1 MSKQLYK
8 LTDNYQTLAGMLDNE
23 DYNPDDIKNML
34 DNVKE
39 AVEDKVESIAKLVLS
54 LEGDTEVIKAEQE
67 RLKARREAVN
77 NNIDWLRNYI
87 LTGMLSVGLD
97 KVKREVLTVSVR
109 LNPPSVE
116 VIESN
121 DIPEEFRNWTWEPRK
136 REMVGHFK
144 ETGEIVA
151 GINIITDKKSIVIR

>member
-8 LTDNYQTLAGMLDNE
+8 LTDDYKTLEGMLDKE
-23 DYNPDDIKNML
+23 DYDPNDIQNML

-39 AVEDKVESIAKLVLS
+39 EIGSKVENIAKLVLS
-54 LEGDTEVIKAEQE
+54 LEGDSEVIKAEEE
-67 RLKARREAVN
+67 RLKSRREALSHH
-77 NNIDWLRNYI
+77 IDWLRNYI
-87 LTGMLSVGLD
+87 LTEMLNVGLD

-116 VIESN
+116 VIDFDS
-121 DIPEEFRNWTWEPRK
+121 IPEVFRNWTWKPK
-136 REMVGHFK
+136 KKEMVEHFK
-144 ETGEIVA
+144 ETGEIIT